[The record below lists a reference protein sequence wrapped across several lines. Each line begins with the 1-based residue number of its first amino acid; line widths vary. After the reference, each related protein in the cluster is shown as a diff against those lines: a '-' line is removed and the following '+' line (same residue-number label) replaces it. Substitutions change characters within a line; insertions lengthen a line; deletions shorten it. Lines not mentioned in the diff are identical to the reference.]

1 MFVRDGILLSITT
14 CQTRYFIHLLTSLPK
29 STPTFPAFTEAAL
42 EAEGQTGSKG
52 S

>member
-1 MFVRDGILLSITT
+1 MVFYKVLLPVRHI
-14 CQTRYFIHLLTSLPK
+14 RPPPNLTLQK
-29 STPTFPAFTEAAL
+29 STQTFPAFTEAAL